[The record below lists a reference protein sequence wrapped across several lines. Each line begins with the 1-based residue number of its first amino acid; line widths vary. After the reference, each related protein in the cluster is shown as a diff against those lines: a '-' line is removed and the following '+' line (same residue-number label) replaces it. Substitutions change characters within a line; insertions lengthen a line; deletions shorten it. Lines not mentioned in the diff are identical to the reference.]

1 LKGVLYKEFK
11 ISYRKRKAC
20 KFQAT
25 LRTKCTKYI
34 YIFSIIRSVIKGVLL
49 MELIETIK
57 SRRSIRKFKTDPI
70 PDQYI
75 KELIEAGRLAP
86 SGSNLQATRY
96 VIIKSLE
103 ARTKLSQCTPLPFVT
118 RAPLIIAC
126 CIDKQVLN
134 TAAARTKELIDSNA
148 FIDTPLSNM
157 STDSDALAK
166 RRKEMD
172 EESLKSYLYLN
183 AAIALEH
190 IALRA
195 VDLGLG
201 SCWIMM
207 FNSKKAKEV
216 LELDERYDVVAL
228 LPIGYPNQNPLQ
240 RPRLQ
245 LDELIIQTN

>member
-1 LKGVLYKEFK
+1 
-11 ISYRKRKAC
+11 
-20 KFQAT
+20 
-25 LRTKCTKYI
+25 
-34 YIFSIIRSVIKGVLL
+34 

-70 PDQYI
+70 PDEYVTN
-75 KELIEAGRLAP
+75 LIEAGRLAP

-103 ARTKLSQCTPLPFVT
+103 TRTKLAECTPLPFVT

-126 CIDKQVLN
+126 CIDKQVLTTTN
-134 TAAARTKELIDSNA
+134 ARTKELIEANA
-148 FIDTPLSNM
+148 FIDTPLANM
-157 STDSDALAK
+157 STDSEALEK
-166 RRKEMD
+166 RKKDMD
-172 EESLKSYLYLN
+172 EESLKSYLNLN

-207 FNSKKAKEV
+207 FNSKKVKEI
-216 LELDERYDVVAL
+216 LELDERYEVVAL
-228 LPIGYPNQNPLQ
+228 LPIGYPDQSPVQ

-245 LDELIIQTN
+245 LDELVIGTF

>member
-1 LKGVLYKEFK
+1 
-11 ISYRKRKAC
+11 
-20 KFQAT
+20 
-25 LRTKCTKYI
+25 
-34 YIFSIIRSVIKGVLL
+34 

-57 SRRSIRKFKTDPI
+57 SRRSIRKFKTDPV
-70 PDQYI
+70 PDEYI
-75 KELIEAGRLAP
+75 TELIEAGRLAP

-103 ARTKLSQCTPLPFVT
+103 ARAKLAECTPLPFVT

-134 TAAARTKELIDSNA
+134 TASTRTKELIEANA
-148 FIDTPLSNM
+148 FVDTPLANM
-157 STDSDALAK
+157 STDSEALKK
-166 RRKEMD
+166 RRSEMD
-172 EESLKSYLYLN
+172 EESLKSYLSLN

-207 FNSKKAKEV
+207 FNSKKAKKI
-216 LELDERYDVVAL
+216 LGLDERYDVVAL
-228 LPIGYPNQNPLQ
+228 LPIGYPDQNPSQ

-245 LDELIIQTN
+245 LDELVIQTV